1 MIGSSIAHY
10 TVTAKLGAGGM
21 GEVYRATD
29 TRLGREV
36 ALKILPPQTAADPA
50 ARAQLIQEARNA
62 SALNHPHI
70 CHIYEVNEAGG
81 VTYFAM
87 ELAEGEPLAQR
98 IPPDGLPPETVA
110 RFGQQIA
117 DALAHAHDRG
127 ILHRDLKSSNV
138 MVTRDGVA
146 KVLDFG
152 LALRRR
158 DADLAAATRSKI
170 TVQQAGSI
178 GGTLPYLAP
187 ELLTGQPA
195 SERSDIWA
203 LGVLLYEMAAGA
215 LPFEGRTGYELT
227 SAILRET
234 PRPLERVPP
243 ALRAVVQRCLAK
255 EPGQRYQKAAE
266 VRAALEVVASS
277 GQVETQPAAAPAPV
291 GARPR
296 WVWPAVFAVVVV
308 GIGLAIAQPW
318 KKNTQTVATVS
329 DGGPGQGAAFLIQ
342 RPSANPEANELLQ
355 RAMMFTRFQF
365 DPLRARP
372 MLARCLELDPK
383 FTEARVNYAL
393 TYIASVEI
401 GLSNDPG
408 DIFRAEEELRRVL
421 KEDPTLPRGHG
432 LMGAVHFYQGRL
444 DLAMAEGREALRQD
458 SRDLSGRIWLVIYG
472 HFQGETEV
480 AIRAAR
486 ELIEFEPLFW
496 VPHYHLSEILREQ
509 GKTAEAL
516 REHEKVL
523 EQDPQNIAA
532 LRSMA
537 RTHLDAG
544 DLPRARQTLERLRPQ
559 DHQNFRVRLLL
570 AQLYAAE
577 GKRALALK
585 EIDEEVLKYADLHP
599 FAALDA
605 AEAYALVDDKEKAIE
620 WLDRSMRK
628 GDGRVDW
635 IRRDPLLASI
645 RTHPRFQQVLSSMEF
660 RRQQRAT
667 PPAAPHP

>member
-1 MIGSSIAHY
+1 MIGSTIAHY
-10 TVTAKLGAGGM
+10 KVSAKLGAGGM

-36 ALKILPPQTAADPA
+36 ALKILPPESARDPA
-50 ARAQLIQEARNA
+50 ARAQLIAEARNA

-70 CHIYEVNEAGG
+70 CHIYEVNEADG

-87 ELAEGEPLAQR
+87 ELAEGEPLSQR
-98 IPPDGLPPETVA
+98 IPPDGLPVETVV

-138 MVTRDGVA
+138 MVTRGGAA

-152 LALRRR
+152 LALRRS
-158 DADLAAATRSKI
+158 DAELAAATRSKI
-170 TVQQAGSI
+170 TVQQASSI

-187 ELLTGQPA
+187 ELLTGQPS

-266 VRAALEVVASS
+266 VRAALEVIASS
-277 GQVETQPAAAPAPV
+277 GQVETQPVPAPAA
-291 GARPR
+291 ARPR
-296 WVWPAVFAVVVV
+296 WIWLAVGGVVVA
-308 GIGLAIAQPW
+308 IGLAIAQPW
-318 KKNTQTVATVS
+318 KEAPRS
-329 DGGPGQGAAFLIQ
+329 AGGPAATAPGGPLGEAFLI
-342 RPSANPEANELLQ
+342 RYPSKNVEANELLQ

-372 MLARCLELDPK
+372 MLEQALRLDPS
-383 FTEARVNYAL
+383 FTEARVNYGL
-393 TYIASVEI
+393 TYIIVVEG

-408 DIFRAEEELRRVL
+408 DIFRAEEELRRAL
-421 KEDPTLPRGHG
+421 KENPALPRAHS
-432 LMGAVHFYQGRL
+432 LMGAVHFYQGRF
-444 DLAMAEGREALRQD
+444 DLAFAESREALRLDPQD
-458 SRDLSGRIWLVIYG
+458 LAGRLWPLIYARFEG
-472 HFQGETEV
+472 DTEE
-480 AIRAAR
+480 ALRAGR
-486 ELIEFEPLFW
+486 ELMEAEPLFW
-496 VPHYHLSEILREQ
+496 PPRYN
-509 GKTAEAL
+509 TAEAL
-516 REHEKVL
+516 REQGKHAEAVREQEKVL
-523 EQDPQNIAA
+523 EQDPQNVSA
-532 LRSMA
+532 LRGVA
-537 RTHLDAG
+537 RAYLDAG
-544 DLPRARQTLERLRPQ
+544 ELAKARQALERMRPQ
-559 DHQNFRVRLLL
+559 DQQNFRVRILR
-570 AQLYAAE
+570 AQLHAAE
-577 GKRALALK
+577 GKHELARK
-585 EIDEEVLKYADLHP
+585 EMDDSVLKHADLHP
-599 FAALDA
+599 FVTLDA
-605 AEAYALVDDKEKAIE
+605 AEVYALLGDREKAIE

-628 GDGRVDW
+628 GDSRVDW
-635 IRRDPLLASI
+635 IRRDPLFASI
-645 RTHPRFQQVLSSMEF
+645 RTHPRFLQILSSMEF

-667 PPAAPHP
+667 PPPTPHP